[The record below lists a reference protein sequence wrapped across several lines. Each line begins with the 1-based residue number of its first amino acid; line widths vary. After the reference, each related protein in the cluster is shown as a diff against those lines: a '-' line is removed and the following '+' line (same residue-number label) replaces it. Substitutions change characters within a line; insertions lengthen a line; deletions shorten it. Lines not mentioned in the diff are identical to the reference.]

1 MSFRK
6 FVIAALSLVIIG
18 TSAFYALKPTII
30 SIAQKVKIITPVEKN
45 SITGAPGVDGPVL
58 IVKIDDTPPAH
69 PQIGL
74 EDADVVYIEQVEGG
88 LTRLAAVY
96 SSTIPTRIG
105 PVRSARISDIE
116 LFAQYGHVAFAYSGA
131 QKKMRPIISAAN
143 LQDLGAQ
150 TQSSTIFTTDPLR
163 TPPTAMVLRA
173 DLLMQKVV
181 ENGYSI
187 AQSKNMGWSF
197 GDAPDSGTAITSVV
211 IHWPANSY
219 TASWSQSEKRWL
231 LSNRN
236 GPDVSESGK
245 NLGPTT
251 LVIQNV
257 SITASEF
264 HDKVGGI
271 TPFSATVGSGTGYVL
286 RDGKSFEAIWSR
298 PTAESGTTW
307 STTDGEAINF
317 APGQIWIALTDT
329 APTFTL
335 KTEAT
340 PTPSTK

>member
-6 FVIAALSLVIIG
+6 FVITALSLVIIS

-30 SIAQKVKIITPVEKN
+30 SIAQKVKIITPVEIN

-58 IVKIDDTPPAH
+58 VVKIDDTPPAH

-116 LFAQYGHVAFAYSGA
+116 LFAQYGHIAFAYSGA

-173 DLLMQKVV
+173 DLLIQKVV

-211 IHWPANSY
+211 MHWPANSY
-219 TASWSQSEKRWL
+219 SASWSQSEKRWL

-257 SITASEF
+257 SITTSEF
-264 HDKVGGI
+264 HDKVGGV